1 MSIITISRG
10 SYSRGKEV
18 AEGVARRLGY
28 DCISR
33 DILLDTSELFDI
45 PEIKLE
51 RAIHDAPSILDRFGG
66 GKVRYVALIR
76 AALLKMLKED
86 NMVYHGLAG
95 HFFLQGVSH
104 VLKVRI
110 IADIED
116 RVKLEMQRKNISEKE
131 AHRTL
136 VKDDEERNKWAQFLY
151 GINTT
156 NSQLYDL
163 VIHIRKLTV
172 ADAVDIIC
180 HTAGMKQFQT
190 TAESQQAMENLALAA
205 EVKAALIDLNPGIE
219 VSAENGKVYIKAKIS
234 EAFGQEVTS
243 VIDVHARAV
252 RGVKDVQIE
261 MVPIAFY
268 ED

>member
-28 DCISR
+28 DCLSR
-33 DILLDTSELFDI
+33 DILLDTSEQFNI

-66 GKVRYVALIR
+66 GKERYMALIR
-76 AALLKMLKED
+76 TAFLNVIRED
-86 NMVYHGLAG
+86 NLVYHGLAG

-110 IADIED
+110 ISDIED

-131 AHRTL
+131 ARRL
-136 VKDDEERNKWAQFLY
+136 LIKDDEERNKWAQFLY

-163 VIHIRKLTV
+163 VIRIRKISV
-172 ADAVDIIC
+172 EDAVDIIC
-180 HTAGMKQFQT
+180 HTAAMKQFQT
-190 TAESQQAMENLALAA
+190 TPESKQVLENLALSA
-205 EVKAALIDLNPGIE
+205 EVKAALIELNPAVE
-219 VSAENGKVYIKAKIS
+219 VCAENGIVYIKAKVAES
-234 EAFGQEVTS
+234 LRQDMENALKN
-243 VIDVHARAV
+243 HAWAV
-252 RGVKDVQIE
+252 RGVKEVHIG
-261 MVPIAFY
+261 VAPISFY

>member
-28 DCISR
+28 DCLSR
-33 DILLDTSELFDI
+33 DILLDTSEQFNI

-66 GKVRYVALIR
+66 GKERYVALIR
-76 AALLKMLKED
+76 SAFLKVMRED
-86 NMVYHGLAG
+86 NLVYHGLAG
-95 HFFLQGVSH
+95 HFFLQSVSN

-116 RVKLEMQRKNISEKE
+116 RVKLEIQRENMSEKE
-131 AHRTL
+131 ARRML
-136 VKDDEERNKWAQFLY
+136 VKDDDERNKWAQYLY

-163 VIHIRKLTV
+163 VIHIRKISVT
-172 ADAVDIIC
+172 DAVDIIC
-180 HTAGMKQFQT
+180 HTVTKNQFQPT
-190 TAESQQAMENLALAA
+190 PESQQALENLALGA
-205 EVKAALIDLNPGIE
+205 EVKAALIELNPAVE
-219 VSAENGKVYIKAKIS
+219 VCAENGIVHIKARVS
-234 EAFGQEVTS
+234 ETLQQDMENALKN
-243 VIDVHARAV
+243 HAWAV
-252 RGVKDVQIE
+252 RGVKEVHLA
-261 MVPIAFY
+261 VAPISFY

>member
-1 MSIITISRG
+1 MPIITISRG

-28 DCISR
+28 ECISR
-33 DILLDTSELFDI
+33 DILLDTSEQFNI

-66 GKVRYVALIR
+66 GKERYMALIR
-76 AALLKMLKED
+76 AAFLKAMRED
-86 NMVYHGLAG
+86 NLVYHGLAG

-110 IADIED
+110 ISDIED

-131 AHRTL
+131 ARRL
-136 VKDDEERNKWAQFLY
+136 LIKDDEERNKWAQFLY

-156 NSQLYDL
+156 DSQLYDL
-163 VIHIRKLTV
+163 VIRIRKIS
-172 ADAVDIIC
+172 AEDAVDLIC
-180 HTAGMKQFQT
+180 HTATMKQFQT
-190 TAESQQAMENLALAA
+190 TPESQQALENLSLSA
-205 EVKAALIDLNPGIE
+205 EVKAALIELNPAVE
-219 VSAENGKVYIKAKIS
+219 VCAENGVVYIKAKVAES
-234 EAFGQEVTS
+234 LRQDMENVLKS
-243 VIDVHARAV
+243 HAWAV
-252 RGVKDVQIE
+252 RGVKDVQIG
-261 MVPIAFY
+261 VSPISFY